1 MPADNI
7 RANETVRG
15 REHHTRD
22 KAFRIVL
29 DGLHVQ
35 KGDWIIV
42 SDIDEIFRPTI
53 LQTMRAPD
61 PGASPMDEIFV
72 DRLVSQGGSW
82 VISFGLRYYRYAYD
96 VYLGTR
102 STPVAMR
109 YREQASHLERVA
121 LSGMEGVMYKKS
133 KELFTRI
140 GENDWAT
147 KGQQIRNCGGAA
159 GHAMKVDDAGWRCSW
174 CFGNMS
180 QFLAKMDTYNHREY
194 DTSEHRRKPSI
205 TVSTGTI
212 NFIEWAVLD
221 HRFVDFLLPWDN
233 GSGGNAYLQAVRKP
247 GETDVIDNDLSRCQ
261 GPNESLAKKN
271 EIAGKQ
277 WIVTVVV
284 ADTKTPK
291 DWGRGSCVFL
301 SVEEQQC
308 LGFGIVPATPFKS
321 YSRKNVDYLWAIKQG
336 ATTVFDIDEDF
347 KHDRKFTT
355 DPARLTKFLT
365 KWTSASID
373 LETSI
378 VELMDAM
385 RVREFI
391 GKADVD
397 LAQRWIK
404 DLQSV
409 GYVFPKVTTL
419 FNSKAVE

>member
-1 MPADNI
+1 MFWVRDAENKKTFVKRLPKIIDLFLFNCEFEYLDIKLHEIYRDIDFFAIAESNETFTDRSKPLYLRTTHTGSTEFMDKIHYIQVPPMPADNI

-233 GSGGNAYLQAVRKP
+233 GSGGNACIMK
-247 GETDVIDNDLSRCQ
+247 GLSS
-261 GPNESLAKKN
+261 ES
-271 EIAGKQ
+271 
-277 WIVTVVV
+277 
-284 ADTKTPK
+284 
-291 DWGRGSCVFL
+291 RH
-301 SVEEQQC
+301 
-308 LGFGIVPATPFKS
+308 VPACSVIFLNVNKGEKKDKKRRISIQFSSPTPTSLQRSTIHNRHKPVLLS
-321 YSRKNVDYLWAIKQG
+321 WA
-336 ATTVFDIDEDF
+336 
-347 KHDRKFTT
+347 
-355 DPARLTKFLT
+355 
-365 KWTSASID
+365 
-373 LETSI
+373 
-378 VELMDAM
+378 
-385 RVREFI
+385 
-391 GKADVD
+391 
-397 LAQRWIK
+397 
-404 DLQSV
+404 
-409 GYVFPKVTTL
+409 
-419 FNSKAVE
+419 